1 MMVNMVS
8 LSGWSY
14 EGQHGLGH
22 WNKEYPD
29 CGRQH
34 QSPID
39 IPSNPTFN
47 PSIFMNFNGFE
58 KTKEFSLTLRNN
70 GHTAVVKVDSPN
82 HSVFVTGNQLPG
94 IIFKT
99 MQFHFHWGKDSSSG
113 SEHLVKGQSFP
124 LEMHIVNYNYLAYE
138 SIQDA
143 MKHSDGLAV
152 IAILFETTA
161 EDNEDLKPLIEGLEK
176 NSESSIDSL
185 SLSKL
190 LPKNTRCFYRYDGS
204 LTTPGCFESVTW
216 TILSQPQ
223 TISERQLNKFRA
235 LCDDHGN
242 HLIKFN
248 NRPTQGLHGRK
259 YIRSATTLYNLLYNL
274 KLSHKMSGTEVLI
287 DDRIQLVS
295 AIEIGPPSCRFKVLR
310 RYLVQALRKKHPYLA
325 ANIDQVILHQDSA
338 PGHTSL

>member
-1 MMVNMVS
+1 MAN
-8 LSGWSY
+8 WTY
-14 EGQHGLGH
+14 EGLHGLGH

-39 IPSNPTFN
+39 IPSNPTLD

-82 HSVFVTGNQLPG
+82 HSVFVTGNHLRG
-94 IIFKT
+94 FIFKT
-99 MQFHFHWGKDSSSG
+99 MQFHFHWGKDSTSG

-124 LEMHIVNYNYLAYE
+124 LEMHIVNYNYLAYK
-138 SIQDA
+138 SIQEA

-176 NSESSIDSL
+176 VKSKNSESSIDSL

-190 LPKNTRCFYRYDGS
+190 LPNNTRCFYRYDGS

-235 LCDDHGN
+235 LCDDNGN

-259 YIRSATTLYNLLYNL
+259 VYTTCKDQEPNRLLSNN
-274 KLSHKMSGTEVLI
+274 
-287 DDRIQLVS
+287 
-295 AIEIGPPSCRFKVLR
+295 F
-310 RYLVQALRKKHPYLA
+310 
-325 ANIDQVILHQDSA
+325 
-338 PGHTSL
+338 

>member
-1 MMVNMVS
+1 MIVYIFLVFQ
-8 LSGWSY
+8 LSAASDWTY
-14 EGQHGLGH
+14 EGLHGLGH
-22 WNKEYPD
+22 WDKEYPD

-39 IPSNPTFN
+39 IPSNPTLD

-82 HSVFVTGNQLPG
+82 HSVFVTGNHLRG
-94 IIFKT
+94 FIFKT
-99 MQFHFHWGKDSSSG
+99 MQFHFHWGKDSTSG

-124 LEMHIVNYNYLAYE
+124 LEMHIVNYNYLAYK
-138 SIQDA
+138 SIQEA

-176 NSESSIDSL
+176 VKSKNSESSIDSL

-190 LPKNTRCFYRYDGS
+190 LPNNTRCFYRYDGS

-235 LCDDHGN
+235 LCDDNGN

-259 YIRSATTLYNLLYNL
+259 VYTTC
-274 KLSHKMSGTEVLI
+274 K
-287 DDRIQLVS
+287 
-295 AIEIGPPSCRFKVLR
+295 
-310 RYLVQALRKKHPYLA
+310 
-325 ANIDQVILHQDSA
+325 DQEPNRLWSNNF
-338 PGHTSL
+338 